1 MLLAPLQR
9 SAVHIHGDCGGNLL
23 LFQQR
28 NRHIAV
34 ICSHIDQAAA
44 RVTNSATA
52 ESLFDNCMSFLLT
65 ENLVQIIFK
74 FSGTTRMAELSKRFR
89 LNLTDTLSC
98 NVELFTNLF
107 EGSRTAVIESETET
121 QNLLLTVSQRA

>member
-1 MLLAPLQR
+1 MAQ
-9 SAVHIHGDCGGNLL
+9 
-23 LFQQR
+23 F
-28 NRHIAV
+28 
-34 ICSHIDQAAA
+34 
-44 RVTNSATA
+44 
-52 ESLFDNCMSFLLT
+52 T
-65 ENLVQIIFK
+65 E
-74 FSGTTRMAELSKRFR
+74 RFR